1 MKTLKLFLFINLF
14 LFSATQTLAA
24 DDSLRTITVQ
34 GEAEVEIAPDYVEM
48 SFRLN
53 EKNSSAARA
62 KQRVDERINAVIA
75 ALENFSISNDDIAM
89 SGVEVTETF
98 EVDRNGNLSSDGFQV
113 TRGVTI
119 RLRNINDYE
128 ALSAALVQA
137 GVGELNQIQSG
148 VDDEAQL
155 KMAALEAAARDARTR
170 ALAITT
176 GLGVELGMPVEVGE
190 NQLRPLLNFQQGNAS
205 GRALDQIFMSAERRG
220 AAELPPLFVPGNI
233 KVSATVWVVF
243 ELLSE

>member
-1 MKTLKLFLFINLF
+1 MKTTIALLLTNLL
-14 LFSATQTLAA
+14 LFSASPAFTAE
-24 DDSLRTITVQ
+24 DSTRTITVR
-34 GEAEVEIAPDYVEM
+34 GEAQVEIAPDYIEM
-48 SFRLN
+48 NFSLN
-53 EKNSSAARA
+53 EKQNSAARA

-75 ALENFSISNDDIAM
+75 ALEDFAIANEDIAM
-89 SGVEVTETF
+89 TGVEVSETF

-113 TRGVTI
+113 SRGVTI

-148 VDDEAQL
+148 VDDESQL

-170 ALAITT
+170 ALAITN
-176 GLGVELGMPVEVGE
+176 GLGVELGMPLEVGE
-190 NQLRPLLNFQQGNAS
+190 NQLRPLLDFQQGNAS
-205 GRALDQIFMSAERRG
+205 GRALEEIFLTAARRG
-220 AAELPPLFVPGNI
+220 GTELPPLFVPGNI
-233 KVSATVWVVF
+233 EVSATVWVVF

>member
-1 MKTLKLFLFINLF
+1 M
-14 LFSATQTLAA
+14 
-24 DDSLRTITVQ
+24 TIENSRIWRIGVGFCTAITMTVHAYALE
-34 GEAEVEIAPDYVEM
+34 GDVEM
-48 SFRLN
+48 IYPGGTSF
-53 EKNSSAARA
+53 SS
-62 KQRVDERINAVIA
+62 
-75 ALENFSISNDDIAM
+75 L
-89 SGVEVTETF
+89 
-98 EVDRNGNLSSDGFQV
+98 
-113 TRGVTI
+113 
-119 RLRNINDYE
+119 NINDYE

-170 ALAITT
+170 ALAVTN